1 MSKLYQTT
9 SNKGENMIKALAT
22 TKLVEITLVLAIETY
37 GAPHDMVCAMDY
49 ITTPSEVRIIGWS
62 EKTLEATYKRETH
75 EQ

>member
-1 MSKLYQTT
+1 
-9 SNKGENMIKALAT
+9 MIKALAT
-22 TKLVEITLVLAIETY
+22 TKLVEITLVLAIETH